1 MNQTSSWE
9 IDTADNSATLGD
21 LNTDNLYVTGQAAVN
36 ALSVSESIVLG
47 PDMVISS
54 SLDENGQIVNSIN
67 SLASVLEIQS
77 AGAQPIYL
85 MAGLVKIDTLGNV
98 QIAGNLDVGG
108 TIESKGLTLIDGNP
122 QEDIYRKLLSIVD
135 RDGSEVAAITATGSA
150 EFKSLKTDK
159 LTVTSEDSVAYVTP
173 GGQYVY
179 ETTTNAGR
187 ATIPEGTSEVIIKN
201 PNTKDVSL
209 IYVTP
214 LGSTLNNVLY
224 VKTQEGCEP
233 DPVTQE
239 VPLGCEPNF
248 VVGFDSPVLTNVEF
262 NWWIVDVAKQANA
275 Q

>member
-1 MNQTSSWE
+1 
-9 IDTADNSATLGD
+9 
-21 LNTDNLYVTGQAAVN
+21 
-36 ALSVSESIVLG
+36 
-47 PDMVISS
+47 
-54 SLDENGQIVNSIN
+54 
-67 SLASVLEIQS
+67 
-77 AGAQPIYL
+77 
-85 MAGLVKIDTLGNV
+85 MAGLIKIDTLGNV

-108 TIESKGLTLIDGNP
+108 SIESQGLTLIDGNP
-122 QEDIYRKLLSIVD
+122 QEDIYRRLLSIVD

-159 LTVTSEDSVAYVTP
+159 LTVSSEDSLAYVTP

-179 ETTTNAGR
+179 ETATYAGR

-214 LGSTLNNVLY
+214 LGSTQNNVLY

-233 DPVTQE
+233 DPITSE
-239 VPLGCEPNF
+239 VPTDCEPNF

-262 NWWIVDVAKQANA
+262 NWWIVDVAKQASA